1 MVKGV
6 DDSGERRKVVTL
18 HGEICKTG
26 KPSWKRGTLTF
37 VASAD
42 TYLRKEILDH
52 SCSSDTIPQ
61 QQVILHINK
70 RKKIEGGGAWNQE
83 GLCYGK
89 LTPNWDASCS
99 WRTKW
104 RQRDPS
110 GDSLLYSKKTLMEEE
125 HQCLE
130 FSVETRDRLCSRA
143 KNTDT

>member
-6 DDSGERRKVVTL
+6 DDSGERWKVVTL

-61 QQVILHINK
+61 QQVILQINK
-70 RKKIEGGGAWNQE
+70 RKKIEGGVKSRG
-83 GLCYGK
+83 
-89 LTPNWDASCS
+89 
-99 WRTKW
+99 
-104 RQRDPS
+104 
-110 GDSLLYSKKTLMEEE
+110 SLLWE
-125 HQCLE
+125 
-130 FSVETRDRLCSRA
+130 A
-143 KNTDT
+143 NTQLGRIMFMTH